1 MRAINFA
8 NERRSWASVI
18 LFTLGLW
25 LGGSLVVSLIVMPT
39 LYVAGMM
46 AESGFTSVGYSLFW
60 VLNRTELLCASVVL
74 TGVLVLA
81 QNSII
86 HDGRRAIALATLLLT
101 IPLLY
106 TYILTPEM
114 IALGAQLDLFS
125 DRLSISPTM
134 DWLHGGYWSMEILK
148 FGLGLW
154 LFRQIDQARTLPSS

>member
-8 NERRSWASVI
+8 DERKSWAPVI
-18 LFTLGLW
+18 LLTLGLW

-39 LYVAGMM
+39 LYMAGMM
-46 AESGFTSVGYSLFW
+46 AGSDFASAGYSLFW
-60 VLNRTELLCASVVL
+60 VLNRVELLCASVVL

-81 QNSII
+81 QNSVIR
-86 HDGRRAIALATLLLT
+86 HGRRAIALAGFLLT

-114 IALGAQLDLFS
+114 IALGAQLDMFS
-125 DRLSISPTM
+125 DRLSFSPTM

-148 FGLGLW
+148 LGLGLW
-154 LFRQIDQARTLPSS
+154 LFRQIDQTRTLPS